1 MQTEKPKQSYYAIIP
16 ANVRYDKN
24 LTPNAKL
31 LYGEITAL
39 CNEKGYC
46 WAENKY
52 FADLYGV
59 SLKSISVW
67 INSLVDNGY
76 IQSEIIYKEN
86 SKEIYARQLTIAI
99 PPYGR
104 NLPYPQKKSSIPME
118 ENFKDNNTN
127 EYIYNKKERK
137 VDSETKTP
145 YAEKPYAENPNT
157 VEQAAKHQDIEKQ
170 GVEIQGLEFQGVE
183 NQGQLNT
190 NIQNTQQSNTNK
202 KERKADSFDAILD
215 KYIEENIPLND
226 RKTIRDL
233 LGEWLKVRKA
243 KRAAMTNRA
252 ITLNLNRLKGLASE
266 SRMSIAQYLEE
277 VIIRGWQAFFVIRDW
292 NSACS
297 AGRKSS
303 EATSGALEH
312 HYTSEQLRS
321 YFSDLHDGDVW

>member
-67 INSLVDNGY
+67 INSLVDKGY

-127 EYIYNKKERK
+127 EYIYNKEERK
-137 VDSETKTP
+137 VDSETETP
-145 YAEKPYAENPNT
+145 YAEKPNTEKPHAENPNT
-157 VEQAAKHQDIEKQ
+157 VEQAAKTQ
-170 GVEIQGLEFQGVE
+170 GTE
-183 NQGQLNT
+183 NHGREPQR
-190 NIQNTQQSNTNK
+190 NK
-202 KERKADSFDAILD
+202 NDSFDAILD
-215 KYIEENIPLND
+215 KYIEDNIPLND
-226 RKTIRDL
+226 RQTIRDL

-297 AGRKSS
+297 AGRKNN

-321 YFSDLHDGDVW
+321 YFSDLHDFDNLNDRWDL

>member
-1 MQTEKPKQSYYAIIP
+1 MQTEKPKQSYYAVIP

-127 EYIYNKKERK
+127 EYIYNKEERK
-137 VDSETKTP
+137 VDSETET
-145 YAEKPYAENPNT
+145 PYAENPNT
-157 VEQAAKHQDIEKQ
+157 EKPHA
-170 GVEIQGLEFQGVE
+170 EKPHAE
-183 NQGQLNT
+183 NPLQLNT
-190 NIQNTQQSNTNK
+190 NIPNTKQSNTNK

-277 VIIRGWQAFFVIRDW
+277 VITRGWQAFFAIRDW

-297 AGRKSS
+297 AGGKSS
-303 EATSGALEH
+303 KTTSGALEH

-321 YFSDLHDGDVW
+321 YFSDLHDFDNLCDRWDL

>member
-67 INSLVDNGY
+67 INSLVDKGY

-145 YAEKPYAENPNT
+145 YAEKPYAEKPHAENPNM
-157 VEQAAKHQDIEKQ
+157 VKQAAK
-170 GVEIQGLEFQGVE
+170 
-183 NQGQLNT
+183 NQGTENHGREPQR
-190 NIQNTQQSNTNK
+190 NK
-202 KERKADSFDAILD
+202 NDSFDAILD

-226 RKTIRDL
+226 RQTIRDL

-297 AGRKSS
+297 AGRKSN

-321 YFSDLHDGDVW
+321 FFSDLHDFDNLDRWDV

>member
-67 INSLVDNGY
+67 INSLVDKGY

-127 EYIYNKKERK
+127 EYIYN
-137 VDSETKTP
+137 
-145 YAEKPYAENPNT
+145 
-157 VEQAAKHQDIEKQ
+157 
-170 GVEIQGLEFQGVE
+170 
-183 NQGQLNT
+183 
-190 NIQNTQQSNTNK
+190 
-202 KERKADSFDAILD
+202 
-215 KYIEENIPLND
+215 
-226 RKTIRDL
+226 
-233 LGEWLKVRKA
+233 
-243 KRAAMTNRA
+243 NRRNV
-252 ITLNLNRLKGLASE
+252 INGRQYHNRG
-266 SRMSIAQYLEE
+266 
-277 VIIRGWQAFFVIRDW
+277 
-292 NSACS
+292 N
-297 AGRKSS
+297 
-303 EATSGALEH
+303 
-312 HYTSEQLRS
+312 
-321 YFSDLHDGDVW
+321 

>member
-99 PPYGR
+99 PP
-104 NLPYPQKKSSIPME
+104 LWKKSSIPPE
-118 ENFKDNNTN
+118 EIFHT
-127 EYIYNKKERK
+127 Y
-137 VDSETKTP
+137 
-145 YAEKPYAENPNT
+145 
-157 VEQAAKHQDIEKQ
+157 
-170 GVEIQGLEFQGVE
+170 
-183 NQGQLNT
+183 
-190 NIQNTQQSNTNK
+190 
-202 KERKADSFDAILD
+202 
-215 KYIEENIPLND
+215 
-226 RKTIRDL
+226 
-233 LGEWLKVRKA
+233 
-243 KRAAMTNRA
+243 
-252 ITLNLNRLKGLASE
+252 
-266 SRMSIAQYLEE
+266 
-277 VIIRGWQAFFVIRDW
+277 
-292 NSACS
+292 
-297 AGRKSS
+297 GRKLQ
-303 EATSGALEH
+303 G
-312 HYTSEQLRS
+312 
-321 YFSDLHDGDVW
+321 

>member
-67 INSLVDNGY
+67 IKSLVDKGY

-127 EYIYNKKERK
+127 EYIYNKEERK
-137 VDSETKTP
+137 VDSETETP
-145 YAEKPYAENPNT
+145 YAEKPNTEKPHAENPNT
-157 VEQAAKHQDIEKQ
+157 VEQAAKTQ
-170 GVEIQGLEFQGVE
+170 GTE
-183 NQGQLNT
+183 NHGREPQR
-190 NIQNTQQSNTNK
+190 NK
-202 KERKADSFDAILD
+202 NDSFDAILD
-215 KYIEENIPLND
+215 KYIEDNIPLND
-226 RKTIRDL
+226 RQTIRDL

-297 AGRKSS
+297 AGRKNN

-321 YFSDLHDGDVW
+321 YFSDLHDFDNLNDRWDL

>member
-1 MQTEKPKQSYYAIIP
+1 MQIEKPKQSYYAIIP

-137 VDSETKTP
+137 
-145 YAEKPYAENPNT
+145 
-157 VEQAAKHQDIEKQ
+157 
-170 GVEIQGLEFQGVE
+170 
-183 NQGQLNT
+183 
-190 NIQNTQQSNTNK
+190 
-202 KERKADSFDAILD
+202 ADSFDDILD
-215 KYIEENIPLND
+215 KYIEENIPSKD
-226 RKTIRDL
+226 RIVIRDL

-243 KRAAMTNRA
+243 KRAAMTSRA
-252 ITLNLNRLKGLASE
+252 ITLNLNRLKGLANE
-266 SRMSIAQYLEE
+266 SSMSIAQYLEA
-277 VIIRGWQAFFVIRDW
+277 VIMRGWQAFFVIREW
-292 NSACS
+292 GSACS
-297 AGRKSS
+297 AGGKSR

-312 HYTSEQLRS
+312 HHTSEQLRS
-321 YFSDLHDGDVW
+321 FFSDLHDFDNLCDRWDL

>member
-127 EYIYNKKERK
+127 EYIYNKEERK
-137 VDSETKTP
+137 ADSETETP
-145 YAEKPYAENPNT
+145 YAGKPYAGNPNM
-157 VEQAAKHQDIEKQ
+157 VKQGIEKQ
-170 GVEIQGLEFQGVE
+170 GVENQGLEFQGVE

-190 NIQNTQQSNTNK
+190 NIQNTNK

-226 RKTIRDL
+226 RQTIRDL

-297 AGRKSS
+297 AGRKSN

-321 YFSDLHDGDVW
+321 YFSDLHDFDNLCDRWDL